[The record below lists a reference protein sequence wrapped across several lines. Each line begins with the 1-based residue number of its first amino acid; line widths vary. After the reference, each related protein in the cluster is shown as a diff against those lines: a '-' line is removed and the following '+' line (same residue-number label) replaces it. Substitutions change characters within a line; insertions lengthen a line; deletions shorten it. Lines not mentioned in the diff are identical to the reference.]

1 MKNESF
7 LKNYA
12 IKYLSKYNSSKK
24 NLKRILKN
32 KIFRL
37 KNLNDIE
44 KKMLFREINLIAND
58 LEKKKLINDE
68 NFTINKIQNYIS
80 IGKSKNFILSNLIKK
95 GIEKKTIDEKMF
107 IIENEDPDWE
117 MKSAEKFLK
126 KKKLGKFSI
135 KKNKNFDKD
144 IAKMARA
151 GFSYTIIK
159 KLLK

>member
-1 MKNESF
+1 
-7 LKNYA
+7 
-12 IKYLSKYNSSKK
+12 
-24 NLKRILKN
+24 
-32 KIFRL
+32 
-37 KNLNDIE
+37 
-44 KKMLFREINLIAND
+44 MLFREINLIAND

-68 NFTINKIQNYIS
+68 DFTINKIQNYIS

-95 GIEKKTIDEKMF
+95 GIDKKTIDEKMF

-126 KKKLGKFSI
+126 KKKQDKFSI